1 MIKRKRMA
9 DYRDKTE
16 SLSPFLRV
24 LPNAVTLAA
33 ICAGLTAIR
42 FAIQDHHTAAVLL
55 VLFAA
60 ILDGLDGRLARRV
73 GCDSE
78 LGAELDSLADAINFG
93 VAPALILYFWAL
105 EGMGAF
111 GWSTVLVFALC
122 CVIRLARFNVSSRQ
136 DTTGDCNVHFT
147 GVPAPAGAFLA
158 LAPMFLSFSF
168 ADRPVLPGVIICL
181 YMLLIGLF
189 MISRVPTVSLKAF
202 KISPENKAVLISGV
216 ILLIVSLVMFEW
228 VTLVAIA
235 AVYLA
240 MVIKSMITSGLH
252 IQENE

>member
-1 MIKRKRMA
+1 MA
-9 DYRDKTE
+9 DYRDKSD

-42 FAIQDHHTAAVLL
+42 FAIQDQHTAAVLL
-55 VLFAA
+55 ILFAA
-60 ILDGLDGRLARRV
+60 VLDGLDGRLARRV

-93 VAPALILYFWAL
+93 VAPGLILYFWAL

-122 CVIRLARFNVSSRQ
+122 CVMRLARFNVSSRQ
-136 DTTGDCNVHFT
+136 EAPHECSTHFT

-168 ADRPVLPGVIICL
+168 ADRPILPGVVICL
-181 YMLLIGLF
+181 YMLAIGLL
-189 MISRVPTVSLKAF
+189 MISRIPTVSLKAF
-202 KISPENKAVLISGV
+202 KFSPENKAVLISGV
-216 ILLIVSLVMFEW
+216 ILLIVSLIMFEW

-240 MVIKSMITSGLH
+240 MVIKSMFTPGFNND
-252 IQENE
+252 ENE

>member
-1 MIKRKRMA
+1 MITRKRMA

-16 SLSPFLRV
+16 SLSPFWRV

-42 FAIQDHHTAAVLL
+42 LTIQDNHTAAVLL
-55 VLFAA
+55 VLLAA
-60 ILDGLDGRLARRV
+60 VLDGLDGRLARRV
-73 GCDSE
+73 GCDSA

-122 CVIRLARFNVSSRQ
+122 CVMRLARFNVSSRQ
-136 DTTGDCNVHFT
+136 DAPNDRTVHFT

-168 ADRPVLPGVIICL
+168 ADKPVLPGFVICL
-181 YMLLIGLF
+181 YMLVIGLL
-189 MISRVPTVSLKAF
+189 MISRIQTFSLKAF
-202 KISPENKAVLISGV
+202 KIPPELLISGI
-216 ILLIVSLVMFEW
+216 ILLILSLVIFDW

-240 MVIKSMITSGLH
+240 MIIKSVMAYGFQF
-252 IQENE
+252 QENE

>member
-9 DYRDKTE
+9 DYRDKSE
-16 SLSPFLRV
+16 SLSPVLRI

-60 ILDGLDGRLARRV
+60 VLDGLDGRLARRV

-111 GWSTVLVFALC
+111 G
-122 CVIRLARFNVSSRQ
+122 ARFNVSSRQ
-136 DTTGDCNVHFT
+136 DTKGDCNVHFT
-147 GVPAPAGAFLA
+147 GVPAPAGACLA

-168 ADRPVLPGVIICL
+168 ADKPILPGVIICL
-181 YMLLIGLF
+181 YMLFIGLL
-189 MISRVPTVSLKAF
+189 MISRIPTVSLKAF
-202 KISPENKAVLISGV
+202 KISSENKAVLISGV
-216 ILLIVSLVMFEW
+216 ILLIISLVMFEW

-240 MVIKSMITSGLH
+240 MVIKSMMTSGLH
-252 IQENE
+252 IQDNE